1 MPTGWTQ
8 LRSPQGVTQPAAF
21 NPHLHEAKPRVEQRS
36 IYEFWKARLWAL
48 SFACWTVIAILDVAG
63 SKAYAVAAGY
73 RPPAFLLLL
82 TWALTYAY
90 GMALLT
96 PAICGLSERYPF
108 TRQRWGKAA
117 LVQLPASIS
126 TAAAAAVLS
135 ASLNFLL
142 PWSRPFLDAGF
153 RAHAMGL
160 FLGNVPR
167 YFLIVAISQAFFYY
181 ERFRERELQSVQ
193 LEGQLAHARLSAL
206 KMQLQPHFIFNVLNA
221 IATLTQRDPAAS
233 ERMTLQL
240 AELLRLSLQTGE
252 VHQVPF
258 RQELR
263 FLECYLRIQQTR
275 FVDRLSVEL
284 QIDASA
290 MDGAVPPLLLQPLVE
305 NAIRHGISPR
315 MAPGKVAVHAR
326 REDNRLEIEI
336 RDDGVGLDTGMRL
349 HEGVGLKNTKARLQ
363 QLHGD
368 NFEFRCINAPE
379 GGCQV
384 TISIPYVALSFEK
397 EEVHAGA
404 VAHRG
409 R

>member
-1 MPTGWTQ
+1 MPADWTKLEAPQARAQEAAPFQ
-8 LRSPQGVTQPAAF
+8 LPLEDANPGVPQRTAYDPW
-21 NPHLHEAKPRVEQRS
+21 S
-36 IYEFWKARLWAL
+36 ARLWAL
-48 SFACWTVIAILDVAG
+48 SFACWSVIAILDVAG

-96 PAICGLSERYPF
+96 PAICLLSERYPF
-108 TRQRWGKAA
+108 TRQHWGKAA
-117 LVQLPASIS
+117 LVQMPASVS
-126 TAAAAAVLS
+126 TAAVAAVLS
-135 ASLNFLL
+135 ASLNFVL

-153 RAHAMGL
+153 RAHTMGL

-181 ERFRERELQSVQ
+181 ERFRERELRGVQ
-193 LEGQLAHARLSAL
+193 LEGQLAHVRLSAL

-240 AELLRLSLQTGE
+240 AELLRMSLQTGE

-284 QIDASA
+284 KIDASA
-290 MDGAVPPLLLQPLVE
+290 MDCAVPPLLLQPLVE

-315 MAPGKVAVHAR
+315 MASGKVAVCAER
-326 REDNRLEIEI
+326 QQERLRIEI
-336 RDDGVGLDTGMRL
+336 RDDGVGLDKRAL
-349 HEGVGLKNTKARLQ
+349 SHEGVGLKNTRARLQ
-363 QLHGD
+363 QLHGN
-368 NFEFRCINAPE
+368 NFEFICVNAPE

-384 TISIPYVALSFEK
+384 TISIPFVALRVGK
-397 EEVHAGA
+397 EAVHADA
-404 VAHRG
+404 VAYRG
-409 R
+409 

>member
-1 MPTGWTQ
+1 MGPELCLLECNRDSGCCRIQ
-8 LRSPQGVTQPAAF
+8 GLRCRCRISPPGFSVAAYLG
-21 NPHLHEAKPRVEQRS
+21 PDL
-36 IYEFWKARLWAL
+36 RLWHG
-48 SFACWTVIAILDVAG
+48 TVNPCHL
-63 SKAYAVAAGY
+63 
-73 RPPAFLLLL
+73 P
-82 TWALTYAY
+82 
-90 GMALLT
+90 
-96 PAICGLSERYPF
+96 LSERYPF
-108 TRQRWGKAA
+108 TRQHWGKAA

-126 TAAAAAVLS
+126 TAAVAAVLS

-153 RAHAMGL
+153 RAHTMGL
-160 FLGNVPR
+160 FLGNLPR

-181 ERFRERELQSVQ
+181 ERFRERELQGVQ

-240 AELLRLSLQTGE
+240 AELLRMSLQTGE

-284 QIDASA
+284 KIDASA

-315 MAPGKVAVHAR
+315 MASGKVAVCAER
-326 REDNRLEIEI
+326 QQERLRIEI
-336 RDDGVGLDTGMRL
+336 RDDGVGLDKTTLL
-349 HEGVGLKNTKARLQ
+349 HEGVGLKNTRARLQ
-363 QLHGD
+363 QLHGN
-368 NFEFRCINAPE
+368 NFEFICVNAPE

-384 TISIPYVALSFEK
+384 TISIPFVALRVGK
-397 EEVHAGA
+397 EAVHADA
-404 VAHRG
+404 VAYRG
-409 R
+409 